1 MRRLALAWAMT
12 PQVLRLVGKVVVEGL
27 DKLEHFDER
36 EYSAA
41 CLSCTIVIFYHRHVA
56 SRQCVQRRHA
66 VRDSS
71 R

>member
-36 EYSAA
+36 EYGAA
-41 CLSCTIVIFYHRHVA
+41 CLS
-56 SRQCVQRRHA
+56 
-66 VRDSS
+66 
-71 R
+71 